1 MNVFHD
7 AEALEILLEELRR
20 EHRALDVQIEELQQA
35 VAVDRLA
42 IGRLKKQKLHLRDKI
57 TRISEQLYPDIIA

>member
-7 AEALEILLEELRR
+7 AEALEILLDELRR
-20 EHRALDVQIEELQQA
+20 EHRALDVQIQELQQA

-42 IGRLKKQKLHLRDKI
+42 IGRLKKQKLRLKDQI

>member
-1 MNVFHD
+1 MNVVHD
-7 AEALEILLEELRR
+7 AEALEILLNELQR
-20 EHRALDVQIEELQQA
+20 EHRALDAQITELQQA

-42 IGRLKKQKLHLRDKI
+42 IGRLKKQKLRLKDQI

>member
-1 MNVFHD
+1 MNVVHD
-7 AEALEILLEELRR
+7 TEALEILLDELRR
-20 EHRALDVQIEELQQA
+20 EHRALDAQITELQQA

-42 IGRLKKQKLHLRDKI
+42 IGRLKKQKLRLKDQI